1 MSPAITRKIV
11 SLSLPLGIAA
21 LAWIFFLR
29 LNTASASLIAAL
41 NYLPYLIFFV
51 GFILGYWFN
60 RSGIFFTMAILL
72 LCHLWK
78 VNYFPSPGGVLDPV
92 KIYNFVCFLLPVN
105 ILLFSLL
112 KERGILTAGGRNRA
126 VMILLQLIFIA
137 AATSPGGEDIAGLFT
152 RNIVSPGLLG
162 ATPITQPAL
171 LVFLIA
177 LVALMTGHLSGRV
190 SMAGYYAGVLI
201 TVFAAIYYRDQHM
214 SWPVFFSAS
223 GIMLLVAVIQDSYS
237 KAYLDELTELPGRR
251 ALKEDLL
258 KLDGSYAIAMLDID
272 FFKKFNDT
280 YGHDVGD
287 QVLKL
292 VASIIKKVGGGGKA
306 YRYGGEEFT
315 ILFPGKR
322 MDGVVPHLEE
332 LRETIAKRAFTPR
345 GKDRPSK
352 KPDEV
357 RPGRKSVKKLFI
369 TVSIG
374 VSARSEQ
381 HKTADEVVRAADAS
395 LYKAKKNGRNQVSC

>member
-1 MSPAITRKIV
+1 M
-11 SLSLPLGIAA
+11 
-21 LAWIFFLR
+21 AWIFFLR
-29 LNTASASLIAAL
+29 LWTASALFIAAL
-41 NYLPYLIFFV
+41 NYAPYLIFFV
-51 GFILGYWFN
+51 GFVLSYWFN
-60 RSGIFFTMAILL
+60 RSGIFFTMSILL

-78 VNYFPSPGGVLDPV
+78 VNYFPAPGGVLDPIM
-92 KIYNFVCFLLPVN
+92 IYNSVCFLVPVN
-105 ILLFSLL
+105 ILLFSLF

-126 VMILLQLIFIA
+126 VMILLQLIYIA
-137 AATSPGGEDIAGLFT
+137 AATTPGGEDIAGLFT
-152 RNIVSPGLLG
+152 WNIVSPGLLG

-171 LVFLIA
+171 LVFVIA

-190 SMAGYYAGVLI
+190 SMANHYAGVLI
-201 TVFAAIYYRDQHM
+201 TVFAALYYRNQHM
-214 SWPVFFSAS
+214 AGPVFFSAS

-357 RPGRKSVKKLFI
+357 KPGRKSVKKLFI

-374 VSARSEQ
+374 VSEKSKH
-381 HKTADEVVRAADAS
+381 HKTADEVVKAADAS